1 MIHNEKKDKFLS
13 NEIFS
18 NGASFDI
25 KENDIIF
32 NRDDYLV
39 KLAQNKSIL
48 HLGFVDHLPLIDD
61 KIKKASWLHKKL
73 IDASSVCYGI
83 DINQEG
89 IDYLT
94 NQYQIDNL
102 YCIDITSDT
111 IPQAISSQKFDYM
124 FIPDVIE
131 HIGNPVDFLVAIRKN
146 FKDNVKKIILT
157 TPNAFRWNNFIN
169 SFKNKEVIN
178 TDHRFWFTPYTLSK
192 IVSDAGYEI
201 IDLKYVE
208 HGRFSRREII
218 KKIILK
224 KYPLLRD
231 TLIMEVEL

>member
-1 MIHNEKKDKFLS
+1 MIHNEQKDKFLS

-25 KENDIIF
+25 EGNDIIL

-39 KLAQNKSIL
+39 HLAKNKSVL

-61 KIKKASWLHKKL
+61 KIKNASWLHKKL

-89 IDYLT
+89 IEYLAD
-94 NQYQIDNL
+94 QYQIDNL
-102 YCIDITSDT
+102 YCIDITSDI
-111 IPQAISSQKFDYM
+111 IPEAISSQKFDYM

-131 HIGNPVDFLVAIRKN
+131 HIGNPVNFLMAIKEN
-146 FKDNVKKIILT
+146 FKGNVGKIILT
-157 TPNAFRWNNFIN
+157 TPNAFRWNNFMN

-192 IVSDAGYEI
+192 IVSDAGYKI